1 MGIPILRLTPPSDD
15 TPTAPTKL
23 DALGDGA
30 ELQLADSVARYSR
43 ADWER
48 EEQAEPTCH
57 AAMPYITIGRPSAL
71 PPDVLSNNPSDVQ
84 KLASKGRL
92 QTTDDDIVLLVRN
105 PTPPPKTSDKPSSVG
120 GTACLLND
128 EPIRVYVQVP
138 LFTRPWIM

>member
-57 AAMPYITIGRPSAL
+57 AAIRYITIGRPSAL
-71 PPDVLSNNPSDVQ
+71 PPDFQSCYPSHKRPSLSDIQ
-84 KLASKGRL
+84 ELAGGGRL
-92 QTTDDDIVLLVRN
+92 HTTGDDVVLLVRN
-105 PTPPPKTSDKPSSVG
+105 CRRRRLPG
-120 GTACLLND
+120 LAQWGELLAC
-128 EPIRVYVQVP
+128 
-138 LFTRPWIM
+138 